1 MLPDTWPPPPSAPR
15 NLRGDQPATAVTMTW
30 SRKYDGHANEE
41 IIFVCYTQFV
51 FKFLQFLINRKN
63 FLAFIYWQCSCGV
76 PRLKVLIVIVLSTD
90 SGGRE
95 RRGTG
100 PQLGKFYLFR
110 KTIVQ
115 AALLLKGFIQERQMP
130 PHSLK
135 RP

>member
-41 IIFVCYTQFV
+41 IIFVCYTLHTNVCVLV
-51 FKFLQFLINRKN
+51 FTVSHKQNKSSC
-63 FLAFIYWQCSCGV
+63 IYWQCSCAV

-115 AALLLKGFIQERQMP
+115 AALLLKGFIQERQMS
-130 PHSLK
+130 PHC
-135 RP
+135 

>member
-1 MLPDTWPPPPSAPR
+1 MNS
-15 NLRGDQPATAVTMTW
+15 
-30 SRKYDGHANEE
+30 
-41 IIFVCYTQFV
+41 
-51 FKFLQFLINRKN
+51 KN
-63 FLAFIYWQCSCGV
+63 VLASIYWQCSCAV

-135 RP
+135 HS